1 MISLD
6 TENVKTIRQ
15 EKNYAANKTKQV
27 AWFVS
32 NCGARYD
39 RLILVKLLVPRL

>member
-6 TENVKTIRQ
+6 TENVKAIRQ

-39 RLILVKLLVPRL
+39 RLNVVQVLVARL